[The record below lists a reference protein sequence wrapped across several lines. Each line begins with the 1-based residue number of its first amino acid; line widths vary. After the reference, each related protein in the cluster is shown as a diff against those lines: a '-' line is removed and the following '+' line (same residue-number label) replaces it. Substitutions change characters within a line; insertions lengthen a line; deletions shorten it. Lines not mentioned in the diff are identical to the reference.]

1 MPAFD
6 QCHDQVVRALEKEG
20 WRLEAAPYRV
30 FTKYRSIYIDA
41 EFTHQDDNHL
51 QHIILVEVKCFP
63 DENSTTTDLYNAIG
77 QYLVYRDMLIET
89 ETALPLYLTVPYTIF
104 EKVFDAAIQ
113 RVIKDNRIDVIV
125 IDLEQEEIVQ
135 WIESST

>member
-1 MPAFD
+1 
-6 QCHDQVVRALEKEG
+6 
-20 WRLEAAPYRV
+20 
-30 FTKYRSIYIDA
+30 
-41 EFTHQDDNHL
+41 
-51 QHIILVEVKCFP
+51 VKCFP

-77 QYLVYRDMLIET
+77 QYLVYRAMLIET
-89 ETALPLYLTVPYTIF
+89 EIALPLYLTVPDTIF